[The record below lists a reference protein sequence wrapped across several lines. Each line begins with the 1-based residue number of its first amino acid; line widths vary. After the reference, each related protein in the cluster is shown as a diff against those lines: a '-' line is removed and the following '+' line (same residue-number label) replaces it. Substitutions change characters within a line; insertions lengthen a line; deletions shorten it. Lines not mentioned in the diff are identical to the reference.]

1 MSLTI
6 NGTAIKTPTHFAIER
21 YNLTKSGRVASG
33 KMTMELIAKKRKFTL
48 EYAVLT
54 GSELS
59 TILGLIDGSSLFFT
73 LGYTENGVAKTALC
87 YAGAIPSTLY
97 RDDGPYY
104 WTDVKF
110 SLIEQ

>member
-6 NGTAIKTPTHFAIER
+6 NGTVIKTPTNFTIER
-21 YNLTKSGRVASG
+21 FNLTKAGRTASG

-54 GSELS
+54 GSELN
-59 TILGLIDGSSLFFT
+59 TILSLIDGNVLFFT
-73 LGYTENGVAKTALC
+73 LGYTENGTAKTATV

-97 RDDGPYY
+97 RNDGPYY
-104 WTDVKF
+104 WTDVSF